1 MKIAIIGA
9 GNVGRAL
16 GTGWRKAG
24 HEVTL
29 GVRDPAGSRATELEQ
44 QGFAIAPPKDAAARA
59 EVIVLAV
66 PWGAVRATLESLGAL
81 AGKIMIDATN
91 PLTSDM
97 SLAHTDSAGETVA
110 RLAPGAR
117 VVKAFNTTGAN
128 NMLDSRYAS
137 GKLVMLV
144 AGDDPAAKAGVISLA
159 NDLGFEAVDTG
170 PLAMSRYLEPM
181 AMVWIKLALAQKL
194 GRNFGFALLRKG

>member
-16 GTGWRKAG
+16 ATGWRKAI
-24 HEVTL
+24 
-29 GVRDPAGSRATELEQ
+29 RDPTGAGATELKQ
-44 QGFAIAPPKDAAARA
+44 QGFTIAAPKDAAARA
-59 EVIVLAV
+59 EAIVLAV
-66 PWGAVRATLESLGAL
+66 PWGAVRATLEGLGAL

-97 SLAHTDSAGETVA
+97 SLALGHTDSAGETVA

-128 NMLDSRYAS
+128 NMVDSRYAN

-144 AGDDPAAKAGVISLA
+144 AGDDAEAKAGVITLA
-159 NDLGFEAVDTG
+159 NDLGFEAVDAG